1 MENVSAGKIG
11 KYEIIKVLGRGGM
24 GEVLLAQDID
34 LGRRV
39 AIKRPFKSALEEGLA
54 RFQVEARAATLRH
67 PNIPTVYEMGVQDG
81 LPFIAMEFV
90 EGEPLDK
97 IIASGRPLDM
107 ITKLRI
113 IEQVCSALGYAH
125 ANGIIHRDIKPANVI
140 VQTDGVA
147 KIIDFGIAKVQDG
160 EGKAGLTQTSA
171 VIGSLHYIAPERFKG
186 GPIDGRV
193 DIFSAGVTLFKLLT
207 GEEPFTGGE
216 ATASYKIVNEAH
228 SSLATYLHDYPPVLD
243 EIVAKSL
250 AKNPDDR
257 YLTGEDFADA
267 LHDVIEDLKRT
278 RVAELF
284 DDAERLTTESRY
296 VPALELL
303 EEAAKLDPA
312 NTQVRK
318 LRKFVREHQERLRR
332 AERLRECTLKA
343 DEALLAGN
351 FEEALNQLRDAQN
364 LDPTS
369 TDIRQKI
376 QAVEEKKR
384 RAEISAKA
392 LADAEQARNRG
403 DVTAALRIVTRALQ
417 EDPDNRK
424 LSAINGIL
432 TRQAE
437 KEAQQG
443 KILELLEQARREL
456 TARNLSA
463 AEKFVAEAESLDP
476 AHLETDKL
484 RRELTKI
491 KEQEERRVI
500 LDEIQKRV
508 GEFLRTESLDQAA
521 DLLTR
526 ALERLPNEALLHRL
540 KAEVDAE
547 VGKVEAKRFVE
558 ASIAQARELFANA
571 PTEALSVLQ
580 KALDRMPG
588 DERLMTYERSLRQ
601 QMDAMQVEQVRA
613 RTLTNARELM
623 TARQYDKAVGVLE
636 SFLVEFGHHGDIDD
650 LLTFAR
656 DEQKRLQRSLIVER
670 SAAEG
675 RALIRDG
682 RLDEAARLLETG
694 IQETG
699 DSSLS
704 RLLEE
709 IREQQAAFA
718 RKLEVLHKRVALLRE
733 RGELNEAILLLEEQL
748 SAMPGNP
755 ALQELLAAL
764 KTDRQQKQQA
774 EFAYKIEAIQQ
785 RVAGMRQRGELS
797 EAIQLLREQLT
808 ALPENK
814 TLQELVAS
822 LQAELEQKQVTGKA
836 IASARAAA
844 QRKEF
849 SQGLDSLQAV
859 VRAYGESAELTGALQ
874 EIQNQRSA
882 YADEVVGKSIETARA
897 ALLKNDSQGALA
909 ALKGATQWMEFADAK
924 RQADWQRIG
933 QSVKKALEQSGT
945 TASSGAAFDAQ
956 LSAIAS
962 AKPKKF
968 PVWIV
973 AAGGVALVAVASLV
987 IWRLKPPPSPPLP
1000 PPQAHIVVAKAPP
1013 GAEVRVDGNSVG
1025 LTDAQGNLSVPVSP
1039 GPHKLSVSKADF
1051 ASFSDPDIN
1060 VAVGEIFRDPATL
1073 TPLGNSGSLAVSAV
1087 GGNAAK
1093 IKVYVAGVYKGTVMN
1108 GSPLPLEVGT
1118 YKVHYSAPGFED
1130 STDKPV
1136 TISLKATTQDTYT
1149 LVAMK
1154 APLPNVGNL
1163 TVSTNPFAHI
1173 LLDNNKRVEADA
1185 SGKYTFEGLTPGP
1198 HTVDVSLDKF
1208 VSVSGKP
1215 VQVQANQ
1222 YASLDARMDPVTPTG
1237 FLKADQTEIEEGQSV
1252 NLNWQVNNA
1261 SSVALDGST
1270 VGPSGT
1276 KPVTPDH
1283 TTTYQLSANN
1293 GAVPIQS
1300 VKVTVRPKV
1309 AVVQPPPPQPKVV
1322 ETRNEAPTLPDRATL
1337 ESALKGYTNVF
1348 AQASGKSTKDCQS
1361 VFRGTLQGKL
1371 KDWAGTC
1378 DSTKSYEASEHSCQV
1393 GGSPDSPTL
1402 ACDQTIVIHPKS
1414 GDPSPSNNRK
1424 TFRFTKGS
1432 DGSWQ
1437 VSGW

>member
-97 IIASGRPLDM
+97 IISSGRPLDM
-107 ITKLRI
+107 MTKLRI

-125 ANGIIHRDIKPANVI
+125 ENGIIHRDIKPANVI
-140 VQTDGVA
+140 VQNDGVA

-369 TDIRQKI
+369 ADLKQKI
-376 QAVEEKKR
+376 QTVEEKKR

-403 DVTAALRIVTRALQ
+403 DITAALRIVTRALQ

-424 LSAINGIL
+424 LAAINGVL

-456 TARNLSA
+456 MARNLAA

-484 RRELTKI
+484 RRELAKV

-508 GEFLRTESLDQAA
+508 GDFLRTESFDQAA

-547 VGKVEAKRFVE
+547 VGKLEAKRFVE
-558 ASIAQARELFANA
+558 KAISQARELFASS
-571 PTEALSVLQ
+571 PTEALMGLQ

-588 DERLMTYERSLRQ
+588 DERLLTYERSLRQ
-601 QMDAMQVEQVRA
+601 QLDAMQVEQVRA
-613 RTLTNARELM
+613 GTLNNARQLM
-623 TARQYDKAVGVLE
+623 SQKQYDKAVGALE
-636 SFLVEFGHHGDIDD
+636 SFQLEFGHHADIDD

-656 DEQKRLQRSLIVER
+656 EEQKRLQRSLIIER
-670 SAAEG
+670 CASEG

-682 RLDEAARLLETG
+682 RLDDAIRLLESG

-718 RKLEVLHKRVALLRE
+718 RKLEVLHKHVTLMRE
-733 RGELNEAILLLEEQL
+733 RGELNEAIQLMQEQL
-748 SAMPGNP
+748 STMPGNP

-764 KTDRQQKQQA
+764 KADRQQKQQA
-774 EFAYKIEAIQQ
+774 EFASRIQDLQQ
-785 RVAGMRQRGELS
+785 RVAGLRQRGELN

-814 TLQELVAS
+814 TLQDLLNTV
-822 LQAELEQKQVTGKA
+822 QAEFEQKQVTGKA
-836 IASARAAA
+836 IAAARAAA

-849 SQGLDSLQAV
+849 SAGLDSLQAV

-874 EIQNQRSA
+874 EVQNGRSA
-882 YADEVVGKSIETARA
+882 NADEVVGKSIESARA
-897 ALLKNDSQGALA
+897 ALLKNDPQGALA

-924 RQADWQRIG
+924 KQADWQRIG

-987 IWRLKPPPSPPLP
+987 IWKLKPPPVQPQPPQ
-1000 PPQAHIVVAKAPP
+1000 QAHIVVAKAPP
-1013 GAEVRVDGNSVG
+1013 GAEVKVDGKSVG
-1025 LTDAQGNLSVPVSP
+1025 LTDAQGSLSVPVSP
-1039 GPHKLSVSKADF
+1039 GPHKLLVSKADF
-1051 ASFSDPDIN
+1051 AQFSDPDIS
-1060 VAVGEIFRDPATL
+1060 VGAGETFRDPAPL
-1073 TPLGNSGSLAVSAV
+1073 TPLGNSGYLAVSAV
-1087 GGNAAK
+1087 GGNAPK
-1093 IKVYVAGVYKGTVMN
+1093 IKVYVAGVYKGTISS
-1108 GSPLPLEVGT
+1108 GSQLPLEVGT
-1118 YKVHYSAPGFED
+1118 YAKVHYQAAGFED

-1154 APLPNVGNL
+1154 APPPNVGNL

-1173 LLDNNKRVEADA
+1173 VLDNNKHAEADA
-1185 SGKYTFEGLTPGP
+1185 SGKYTFEGLTPAT
-1198 HTVDVSLDKF
+1198 HRVDVSLDKF
-1208 VSVSGKP
+1208 VSVSGKS

-1222 YASLDARMDPVTPTG
+1222 YTSLDARMDPMPPTG
-1237 FLKADQTEIEEGQSV
+1237 FLKADQAEIEDGQSV

-1261 SSVALDGST
+1261 SSVTLDGSA
-1270 VGPSGT
+1270 VVPSGT
-1276 KPVTPDH
+1276 KSVTPDH

-1300 VKVTVRPKV
+1300 VKITVRPKV
-1309 AVVQPPPPQPKVV
+1309 VAAPTSPQPPIKEPKTEPP
-1322 ETRNEAPTLPDRATL
+1322 ALPDRADL
-1337 ESALKGYTNVF
+1337 ERAVGAYKDVF
-1348 AQASGKSTKDCQS
+1348 KQASGKSPKDCQNT
-1361 VFRGTLQGKL
+1361 FNGRFGGKL
-1371 KDWAGTC
+1371 SGWATLC
-1378 DSTKSYEASEHSCQV
+1378 PTVKSFDVSSSCSQI
-1393 GGSPDSPTL
+1393 GGSPDAPTL
-1402 ACDQTIVIHPKS
+1402 TCAMIVTIHPKD
-1414 GDPSPSNNRK
+1414 GDSQHFPK
-1424 TFRFTKGS
+1424 QETFHFTKT
-1432 DGSWQ
+1432 DGAWQ
-1437 VSGW
+1437 ITGW

>member
-97 IIASGRPLDM
+97 IISSGRPLDM
-107 ITKLRI
+107 MTKLRI

-125 ANGIIHRDIKPANVI
+125 ENGIIHRDIKPANVI
-140 VQTDGVA
+140 VQNDGVA

-369 TDIRQKI
+369 ADLKQKI

-424 LSAINGIL
+424 LAAINGVL

-443 KILELLEQARREL
+443 KILELLENARREL
-456 TARNLSA
+456 AARNLA
-463 AEKFVAEAESLDP
+463 AVDKLIAEADSIDP
-476 AHLETDKL
+476 AYLETDKL
-484 RRELTKI
+484 RRELAKI

-508 GEFLRTESLDQAA
+508 GDFLRTESLDQAA
-521 DLLTR
+521 DLLNR

-540 KAEVDAE
+540 KAEVDGE
-547 VGKVEAKRFVE
+547 VGKLEARRFVE
-558 ASIAQARELFANA
+558 TAISQARELFASS
-571 PTEALSVLQ
+571 PTEALTGLH

-588 DERLMTYERSLRQ
+588 DERLLTYERSLRQ
-601 QMDAMQVEQVRA
+601 QLDAMQVEQVRGG
-613 RTLTNARELM
+613 TLNNARQLM
-623 TARQYDKAVGVLE
+623 SQKQYDKAVGALE
-636 SFLVEFGHHGDIDD
+636 SFQLEFGHHGDIDD

-656 DEQKRLQRSLIVER
+656 EEQKRLQRSTIIER
-670 SAAEG
+670 CASEG

-682 RLDEAARLLETG
+682 RLDDAIRLLESG
-694 IQETG
+694 IQDTG

-718 RKLEVLHKRVALLRE
+718 RKLDVLHKRVGLLRE
-733 RGELNEAILLLEEQL
+733 RGELDEAIQLLQEQL
-748 SAMPGNP
+748 TAMPGNP
-755 ALQELLAAL
+755 ALQELMAAL
-764 KTDRQQKQQA
+764 KGDRQQKQQA
-774 EFAYKIEAIQQ
+774 EFASRIQALQ
-785 RVAGMRQRGELS
+785 QHVVGMRQRGELN

-814 TLQELVAS
+814 TLQDLLNTV
-822 LQAELEQKQVTGKA
+822 QAEFEQKQVTGKA
-836 IASARAAA
+836 VAAARAAA

-849 SQGLDSLQAV
+849 SAGLDSLQAV

-874 EIQNQRSA
+874 EVQSGRSA
-882 YADEVVGKSIETARA
+882 YAEEVVGKSIESARA
-897 ALLKNDSQGALA
+897 ALLRNDPQGALA

-924 RQADWQRIG
+924 KQADWQRIG

-968 PVWIV
+968 PVAI
-973 AAGGVALVAVASLV
+973 VAVAGVVVVAIIAIV
-987 IWRLKPPPSPPLP
+987 IWRLQPPPVST
-1000 PPQAHIVVAKAPP
+1000 AYIKIAKAPP
-1013 GAEVRVDGNSVG
+1013 GASVSIDNRTPVIADANGEATIQVKPGSRQLQVTKEGYEPFTDKVDVSPGGTYQDAVS
-1025 LTDAQGNLSVPVSP
+1025 LTKLPPAGTSGTLSAQGNLPEF
-1039 GPHKLSVSKADF
+1039 KLSVDGKNMGVHRAGQPIDLPIGTRTVRYTAPDDPTAYQEHSVQIALNQNTTD
-1051 ASFSDPDIN
+1051 SF
-1060 VAVGEIFRDPATL
+1060 VVK
-1073 TPLGNSGSLAVSAV
+1073 LA
-1087 GGNAAK
+1087 
-1093 IKVYVAGVYKGTVMN
+1093 
-1108 GSPLPLEVGT
+1108 PP
-1118 YKVHYSAPGFED
+1118 
-1130 STDKPV
+1130 KPV
-1136 TISLKATTQDTYT
+1136 TSAGTQT
-1149 LVAMK
+1149 AK
-1154 APLPNVGNL
+1154 
-1163 TVSTNPFAHI
+1163 
-1173 LLDNNKRVEADA
+1173 
-1185 SGKYTFEGLTPGP
+1185 
-1198 HTVDVSLDKF
+1198 
-1208 VSVSGKP
+1208 
-1215 VQVQANQ
+1215 Q
-1222 YASLDARMDPVTPTG
+1222 TPTPVPQTQVPAVQTQQTPPPAPVLPPTG
-1237 FLKADQTEIEEGQSV
+1237 ALKVSATSIEKGGSV
-1252 NLNWQVNNA
+1252 QLTWETKNA
-1261 SSVALDGST
+1261 SSVSITNLGS
-1270 VGPSGT
+1270 GLSSQGNQKDYPSSTT
-1276 KPVTPDH
+1276 K
-1283 TTTYQLSANN
+1283 YQLIAN
-1293 GAVPIQS
+1293 GTVLEEQT
-1300 VKVTVRPKV
+1300 VTVNEPKAPTP
-1309 AVVQPPPPQPKVV
+1309 AVVTQ
-1322 ETRNEAPTLPDRATL
+1322 APAVSTTAKPAGPDLA
-1337 ESALKGYTNVF
+1337 ALTPALNAYKSVF
-1348 AQASGKSTKDCQS
+1348 AQASGKSRKDCQAALS
-1361 VFRGTLQGKL
+1361 GKYQGKL
-1371 KDWAGTC
+1371 QDLAQGWCEVAK
-1378 DSTKSYEASEHSCQV
+1378 KFEATEQNCQV
-1393 GGSPDSPTL
+1393 GGSAENPTL
-1402 ACDQTIVIHPKS
+1402 TCTETLVVYPKD
-1414 GDPSPSNNRK
+1414 GDPKPHTSQK
-1424 TFRFTKGS
+1424 TFHF
-1432 DGSWQ
+1432 
-1437 VSGW
+1437 SGNGPYQITGW